1 MKPRPEI
8 VDSISVEDFYNSF
21 KGPLKLNL
29 VAGRE
34 GIKSII
40 RDRSVNRP
48 SLCLAGSFKHFGAK
62 RVQLFGAGDMEF
74 MRELSDERQ
83 RGILNEMVARRI
95 PCIVVSRN
103 LAPTRVML
111 QIANECKVP
120 LLRSTLE
127 SQEFT
132 TSAVL
137 LLEEKFA
144 PRTTE
149 HGTMMDVKGIGT
161 LIRGGSGI
169 GKSECALGLIE
180 KGYSL
185 VADDLVYIKLLKE
198 AGLMA
203 RSSDL
208 NRGYMECRGL
218 GIINIVDI
226 FGIRAIRLEKRIDLV
241 VSFIEWRQGM
251 EEERTGLDQSFY
263 EILGTAVP
271 EIQLTVRPGRDL
283 AHLVEIAAM
292 VQALKG
298 IGHHGAKEFNDRLIR
313 KMNKA

>member
-1 MKPRPEI
+1 MKPRPKI

-21 KGPLKLNL
+21 KESLRLKL
-29 VAGRE
+29 VAGQE
-34 GIKSII
+34 GMRSVI

-62 RVQLFGAGDMEF
+62 RVQLFGAGDMGF
-74 MRELSDERQ
+74 MRELSIERQ
-83 RGILNEMVARRI
+83 QQILNEMVARKI
-95 PCIVVSRN
+95 PCIIVSRN
-103 LAPTRVML
+103 LVPSQAMF
-111 QIANECKVP
+111 QIANKYRVP
-120 LLRSTLE
+120 LMRSALT
-127 SQEFT
+127 SHEFT

-137 LLEEKFA
+137 LLEDKFA
-144 PRTTE
+144 PRSSE

-180 KGYSL
+180 KGHSL
-185 VADDLVYIKLLKE
+185 VADDLVYIRLIKE
-198 AGLMA
+198 VELMA

-218 GIINIVDI
+218 GIINVADI
-226 FGIRAIRLEKRIDLV
+226 FGVRAIRLEKKIDLV
-241 VSFIEWRQGM
+241 VSFIGWEPEM
-251 EEERTGLDQSFY
+251 VEERTGLEQSFY
-263 EILGTAVP
+263 EILGTRVP

-298 IGHHGAKEFNDRLIR
+298 IGHHGAQEFNDQLIQ
-313 KMNKA
+313 KMTNV

>member
-1 MKPRPEI
+1 MKPRPKKVE
-8 VDSISVEDFYNSF
+8 SISVEDFYSSF
-21 KGPLKLNL
+21 KEPLKLNL

-34 GIKSII
+34 GLKSVI

-62 RVQLFGAGDMEF
+62 RVQLFGAGDMGF
-74 MRELSDERQ
+74 MRELSDKRQ
-83 RGILNEMVARRI
+83 QGILSEMVARRI
-95 PCIVVSRN
+95 PCIIVSRN
-103 LAPTRVML
+103 LAPTKAML

-120 LLRSTLE
+120 LMRSTLT
-127 SQEFT
+127 SHEFT

-137 LLEEKFA
+137 LLEDKFA
-144 PRTTE
+144 PRIAE

-180 KGYSL
+180 KGHSL
-185 VADDLVYIKLLKE
+185 VADDLVYIRLLKE
-198 AGLMA
+198 VGLFA
-203 RSSDL
+203 RSSEL

-218 GIINIVDI
+218 GIINVADI
-226 FGIRAIRLEKRIDLV
+226 FGIRAIRLEKKIDLV

-251 EEERTGLDQSFY
+251 EEERTGLEQSFY
-263 EILGTAVP
+263 EILGTGVP

-292 VQALKG
+292 VHALKG
-298 IGHHGAKEFNDRLIR
+298 IGHHGAKEFNDHLINQMTR
-313 KMNKA
+313 V